1 MSKLVQ
7 GALKGIVLT
16 AHRDD
21 DRPASWP
28 FCTGAMADGIRD
40 HDWSATPLGTIAQWP
55 AALTFAAA
63 DILESRFAS
72 LVAWGPERIGLYN
85 DAFIPIIGDRPNPLG
100 LPFDTA
106 WADIWSSIGDVYES
120 AFAGTSSYFEDLPLH
135 VPRPGLPDLSW
146 WTFSYAPIRD
156 ETGRIGGVRATIL
169 ETTARVQLERRR
181 ALLIRLGDALRGL
194 NDVVEIAAATCAEL
208 GRHLGADRVG
218 YAEIDADA
226 GIARVGRGWTS
237 DEVPGRAGS
246 YALDA
251 FGPALIRHLSSG
263 KTGSVAD
270 VARDPLTAGSTIYTR
285 LEIGAFLV
293 VPLVRNGRW
302 VTALSVATAGPHAW
316 APDEAA
322 IVAAVAERTWEAL
335 ERARVE
341 ASLRESG
348 RRLDAALA
356 AARMV
361 AWDWDPA
368 ADKITLSGTIEDLFG
383 LERGDEVGSSLDGFG
398 HIHPDDRDRHR
409 ATVSAAGAR
418 RESYESEFRIVRPC
432 DGKTAWLEER
442 AQPRTDPVTG
452 ETRLTGLVWDVT
464 ERKSAEIASE
474 TARREVADELA
485 VLTRL
490 HDWAVR
496 VAQPSEWQSLLDEM
510 LAATVHLL
518 HADFGTIRIYDPGEE
533 TLTITAQTG
542 CAADYLDRFGV
553 ASARDRSSI
562 WHRPMTLGI
571 RVIYDEMDSDPAQR
585 DLRAAASEFRFRAV
599 QVTPLFDR
607 NGAPIGALSTG
618 FFRLHR
624 PTDREWRLVDL
635 YGAQIADALGAK
647 LARDAVAASEQRQ
660 RRLIENVPQLVWRSA
675 WDGHATWHSP
685 QWFAYTGHS
694 REDSLDRGWLNA
706 MHPDDRPAI
715 LKAWAQARKRGAYE
729 VECRIWN
736 AQEGRYRWFQ
746 ERAVPEQLGDTAD
759 VEWIGTS
766 TDIDAL
772 RTLHEHQRTL
782 LTELQHRVRHTLSQ
796 LRAIVRRTAETRDD
810 FDGYVLRLD
819 SRLGALARAQGP
831 ALRDPN
837 AGVELSELVANE
849 LTAHHARE
857 GDRASV
863 SGPPLRLRPGAADIL
878 ALALHELAINAVEHG
893 ALSRQRGRIRV
904 SWQIEDGTVDP
915 CLHFAWTETG
925 CALPEDRGPVREGF
939 GFSFLKRTLADEFKA
954 TTVIALAPRGLACTI
969 VLPLT
974 GRVVLP

>member
-1 MSKLVQ
+1 MLELVQ
-7 GALKGIVLT
+7 GSPKEIVS
-16 AHRDD
+16 AARHKDGK
-21 DRPASWP
+21 PASWP
-28 FCTGAMADGIRD
+28 FCSGAMADGIRD
-40 HDWSATPLGTIAQWP
+40 HDWSATPLGTIAHWP

-106 WADIWSSIGDVYES
+106 WADIWGSIDHVYES

-169 ETTARVQLERRR
+169 ETTARVQVERRR
-181 ALLIRLGDALRGL
+181 ALLLRIGDALHGL
-194 NDVVEIAAATCAEL
+194 SDAGAMATAACAEL
-208 GRHLGADRVG
+208 GRHFGADRVG
-218 YAEIDADA
+218 YAEIDVED
-226 GIARVGRGWTS
+226 GLARVGQGWTS
-237 DEVPGRAGS
+237 DERP
-246 YALDA
+246 YQTINLTLDA
-251 FGPALIRHLSSG
+251 FGAAFVDRVRSG
-263 KTGSVAD
+263 AATAVND
-270 VARDPLTAGSTIYTR
+270 VKRDPLTAGGTIY
-285 LEIGAFLV
+285 EKFGVEAFLV
-293 VPLVRNGRW
+293 VPLIRHGRW
-302 VTALSVATAGPHAW
+302 INALSVAKAQAHSWT
-316 APDEAA
+316 PDEVS
-322 IVAAVAERTWEAL
+322 IVADAAERIWEAV
-335 ERARVE
+335 ERTRAE
-341 ASLRESG
+341 ASLRESR
-348 RRLDAALA
+348 RRLDVALE

-361 AWDWDPA
+361 AWDWNPA
-368 ADKITLSGTIEDLFG
+368 TDRARFSRGAEAVYGLRPGEAIT
-383 LERGDEVGSSLDGFG
+383 SSVEG
-398 HIHPDDRDRHR
+398 IACVHPDDRERHM
-409 ATVSAAGAR
+409 ATVREAGAALR
-418 RESYESEFRIVRPC
+418 SYESEFRVIRRC
-432 DGKTAWLEER
+432 DAATAWLEER
-442 AQPRTDPVTG
+442 ARPEIDPETG
-452 ETRLTGLVWDVT
+452 DTILTGLAWDVT
-464 ERKSAEIASE
+464 RRKSAELATE
-474 TARREVADELA
+474 QARREVADELT

-496 VAQPSEWQSLLDEM
+496 VAQPAEWQFLLDEM
-510 LAATVHLL
+510 LAAAVHLL
-518 HADFGTIRIYDPGEE
+518 NADFGTIRIYDPDEE
-533 TLTITAQTG
+533 TLTITAQLG
-542 CAADYLDRFGV
+542 CAQDYLDRFAV
-553 ASARDRSSI
+553 ASIRDPGSI
-562 WHRPMTLGI
+562 WHRPMSRGV
-571 RVIYDEMDSDPAQR
+571 RVIYDQMDTDPEQHG
-585 DLRAAASEFRFRAV
+585 LHAAACEFRFRAV

-607 NGAPIGALSTG
+607 NGAPVGALSTG

-647 LARDAVAASEQRQ
+647 QARDAVAASEQRQ
-660 RRLIENVPQLVWRSA
+660 RRLIENIPQLVWRSS
-675 WDGHATWHSP
+675 WNGHATWHSP

-694 REDSLDRGWLNA
+694 REDSLDRGWLDA

-715 LKAWAQARKRGAYE
+715 LKAWARARARGAYD
-729 VECRIWN
+729 VECRIWS
-736 AQEGRYRWFQ
+736 AKEGRYRWFQ
-746 ERAVPEQLGDTAD
+746 ERAVAEQLGDTAD

-796 LRAIVRRTAETRDD
+796 LRTIVRRTAETRDD

-837 AGVELSELVANE
+837 AGVDLSELVANE
-849 LTAHHARE
+849 LTAHQARE

-863 SGPPLRLRPGAADIL
+863 SGPPLRLRPGAADIM

-904 SWQIEDGTVDP
+904 SWQIEDGAVDP
-915 CLHFAWTETG
+915 CLHFGWTETG
-925 CALPEDRGPVREGF
+925 CALPEEPGPVREGF

-969 VLPLT
+969 AMPLT
-974 GRVVLP
+974 GRVALP